1 MMLEMLPA
9 LANGSEFE
17 IVGFA
22 VGKPQSPSFLD
33 SLARAGGSVNALL
46 YFVKRVHFPRFGGF
60 LIGKCL
66 EVTLTVLIA
75 IIDNPHFFVRAEST
89 LADACHC

>member
-1 MMLEMLPA
+1 MC
-9 LANGSEFE
+9 SEKRGRVRLSGTRSAIAE

-46 YFVKRVHFPRFGGF
+46 DFVKRVHFPGFGRLLVRECLDVALAM
-60 LIGKCL
+60 LI
-66 EVTLTVLIA
+66 T
-75 IIDNPHFFVRAEST
+75 IIDDPRLFV
-89 LADACHC
+89 